1 MENNQIE
8 RYMLYLDNQLF
19 ATKDANKI
27 LTLSRD
33 KTSTKEIIIRDVR
46 VSKNFIELDI
56 SVSKGELQSI
66 IDLLTEIGKLNEIIN
81 IKERTLKKEEAIEK
95 GIDFFNNER
104 YWLSHEVLEGVWK
117 RTFNWEKELLNGL
130 ILIAAAFV
138 HHQKNDDERCLSILE
153 RAMKKL
159 INIDGKYHE
168 INIDLIKSN
177 IKKILNEKKIFRF
190 TI

>member
-1 MENNQIE
+1 
-8 RYMLYLDNQLF
+8 MLYLDNQRF
-19 ATKDANKI
+19 ATNDANKI
-27 LTLSRD
+27 LTLARD
-33 KTSTKEIIIRDVR
+33 RTSTKEIIIRDVR
-46 VSKNFIELDI
+46 VSKKFIELDI
-56 SVSKGELQSI
+56 SVSKKELKST
-66 IDLLTEIGKLNEIIN
+66 IDLLIEIGKLKEIIN
-81 IKERTLKKEEAIEK
+81 IKDRTLRKEEAIEK

-104 YWLSHEVLEGVWK
+104 YWLAHEVLEGVWK
-117 RTFNWEKELLNGL
+117 RTSDWEKELLNGL

-177 IKKILNEKKIFRF
+177 INKILKEKKIFRF

>member
-27 LTLSRD
+27 LNLARD

-56 SVSKGELQSI
+56 SVSKVELQSI